1 MWEQKE
7 CSISSGAMTAKLI
20 LRFSLCDYYTSLS
33 DPTQDLENKSCSQ
46 EYQSFMTQIFPFRDN
61 PEGLE
66 VQYLV
71 LEKSML
77 STQLCSKPAH
87 FPGSLALPL
96 SHCEKDE
103 ASV

>member
-1 MWEQKE
+1 MSFGKWFLEIHN
-7 CSISSGAMTAKLI
+7 SVGAK
-20 LRFSLCDYYTSLS
+20 RVQHFFWCNDSKVN
-33 DPTQDLENKSCSQ
+33 PCSQ